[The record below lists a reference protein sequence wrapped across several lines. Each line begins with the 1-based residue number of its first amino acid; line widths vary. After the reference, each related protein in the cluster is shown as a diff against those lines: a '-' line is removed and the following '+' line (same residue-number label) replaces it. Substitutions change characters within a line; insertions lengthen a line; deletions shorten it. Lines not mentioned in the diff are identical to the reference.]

1 MKAREFVPHSGIMAR
16 LDEIVSVNDTAL
28 VGALTIRDDDP
39 FMENGTVPAWAAIEY
54 MAQTIAAYAGY
65 HAKQRG
71 EPVATGFLLGSRRF
85 ESTIAGFPS
94 GTRLTVSVTANT
106 LGTEG
111 LSSFACHVDV
121 NGAET
126 VTATLNVY
134 KPKNLEAYLE
144 K

>member
-16 LDEIVSVNDTAL
+16 LEEIVSVDDTKL
-28 VGALTIRDDDP
+28 VGALTIREDDP
-39 FMENGTVPAWAAIEY
+39 FLENGAVPAWAMIEY
-54 MAQTIAAYAGY
+54 MAQAIAAYAGY
-65 HAKQRG
+65 HARQRG

-85 ESTIAGFPS
+85 ESTAATFPS

-106 LGTEG
+106 LGSEG
-111 LSSFACHVDV
+111 LSSFRCHVDA
-121 NGAET
+121 NGVET
-126 VTATLNVY
+126 VSGTLNVF